1 MDTPK
6 KIAKESVKAS
16 KILNVTSSQLKS
28 NILKLAANKIKKNF
42 KQIQNANKID
52 LKIAKSKGLND
63 ALIDRLFL
71 DKNRIN
77 GISQSL
83 MEIVK
88 WPDPVGKILNKWK
101 RPNGL
106 EIHKVSVP
114 IGVLLIIYESR
125 PNVTTDA
132 SGLCLKS
139 GNAVILKCGS
149 ESLNSS
155 KALLSCIHQSLKKY
169 KLPEN
174 LVQIL
179 PSNNRKLVSDLLKMD
194 NRFTKKINR
203 EDVINQGF
211 SFEFTN
217 KIFESKKNTIHENE
231 TSDNYYVVKVISDSE
246 VKFNNERF
254 NVVKKSV
261 NKIYGID
268 NLQQITKI
276 LENKFP
282 ISVNKNLLNEFID
295 RLQY

>member
-1 MDTPK
+1 MMNEGKTISHSFSLSMK
-6 KIAKESVKAS
+6 YYENGNFISY
-16 KILNVTSSQLKS
+16 LNIPIPGLHNLS
-28 NILKLAANKIKKNF
+28 NITAA
-42 KQIQNANKID
+42 
-52 LKIAKSKGLND
+52 IAAS
-63 ALIDRLFL
+63 R
-71 DKNRIN
+71 
-77 GISQSL
+77 
-83 MEIVK
+83 M
-88 WPDPVGKILNKWK
+88 
-101 RPNGL
+101 
-106 EIHKVSVP
+106 
-114 IGVLLIIYESR
+114 IGVDFIEI
-125 PNVTTDA
+125 
-132 SGLCLKS
+132 
-139 GNAVILKCGS
+139 
-149 ESLNSS
+149 
-155 KALLSCIHQSLKKY
+155 
-169 KLPEN
+169 
-174 LVQIL
+174 
-179 PSNNRKLVSDLLKMD
+179 SDLLKM
-194 NRFTKKINR
+194 NSRITKKLNR

>member
-1 MDTPK
+1 
-6 KIAKESVKAS
+6 
-16 KILNVTSSQLKS
+16 L
-28 NILKLAANKIKKNF
+28 
-42 KQIQNANKID
+42 KID
-52 LKIAKSKGLND
+52 LSND
-63 ALIDRLFL
+63 
-71 DKNRIN
+71 
-77 GISQSL
+77 
-83 MEIVK
+83 E
-88 WPDPVGKILNKWK
+88 
-101 RPNGL
+101 
-106 EIHKVSVP
+106 
-114 IGVLLIIYESR
+114 
-125 PNVTTDA
+125 
-132 SGLCLKS
+132 
-139 GNAVILKCGS
+139 
-149 ESLNSS
+149 
-155 KALLSCIHQSLKKY
+155 KKY
-169 KLPEN
+169 FTEA
-174 LVQIL
+174 IL
-179 PSNNRKLVSDLLKMD
+179 FSEAEKYIKKFNKKIQEGVDFIEISDLLKM
-194 NRFTKKINR
+194 NSRITKKLNR

>member
-16 KILNVTSSQLKS
+16 QILNVTSSQLKS

-83 MEIVK
+83 MEIAK

-125 PNVTTDA
+125 PNVTADA
-132 SGLCLKS
+132 AALCLKS
-139 GNAVILKCGS
+139 GP
-149 ESLNSS
+149 NSS
-155 KALLSCIHQSLKKY
+155 TLKSKSSDSIIHAILTPGKNTFPPCASPY
-169 KLPEN
+169 KFT
-174 LVQIL
+174 
-179 PSNNRKLVSDLLKMD
+179 LVSYAD
-194 NRFTKKINR
+194 
-203 EDVINQGF
+203 
-211 SFEFTN
+211 
-217 KIFESKKNTIHENE
+217 
-231 TSDNYYVVKVISDSE
+231 
-246 VKFNNERF
+246 
-254 NVVKKSV
+254 
-261 NKIYGID
+261 
-268 NLQQITKI
+268 I
-276 LENKFP
+276 LYT
-282 ISVNKNLLNEFID
+282 VTV
-295 RLQY
+295 

>member
-16 KILNVTSSQLKS
+16 QILNVTSSQLKS

-83 MEIVK
+83 MEIAK

-179 PSNNRKLVSDLLKMD
+179 PSNNRKLVS
-194 NRFTKKINR
+194 
-203 EDVINQGF
+203 
-211 SFEFTN
+211 
-217 KIFESKKNTIHENE
+217 
-231 TSDNYYVVKVISDSE
+231 TS
-246 VKFNNERF
+246 
-254 NVVKKSV
+254 
-261 NKIYGID
+261 
-268 NLQQITKI
+268 
-276 LENKFP
+276 
-282 ISVNKNLLNEFID
+282 
-295 RLQY
+295 RL

>member
-1 MDTPK
+1 M
-6 KIAKESVKAS
+6 
-16 KILNVTSSQLKS
+16 
-28 NILKLAANKIKKNF
+28 
-42 KQIQNANKID
+42 KID
-52 LKIAKSKGLND
+52 LSND
-63 ALIDRLFL
+63 
-71 DKNRIN
+71 
-77 GISQSL
+77 
-83 MEIVK
+83 E
-88 WPDPVGKILNKWK
+88 
-101 RPNGL
+101 
-106 EIHKVSVP
+106 
-114 IGVLLIIYESR
+114 
-125 PNVTTDA
+125 
-132 SGLCLKS
+132 
-139 GNAVILKCGS
+139 
-149 ESLNSS
+149 
-155 KALLSCIHQSLKKY
+155 KKY
-169 KLPEN
+169 FTEALSFSEAEKYIKKFNKKIQEG
-174 LVQIL
+174 VGFIEI
-179 PSNNRKLVSDLLKMD
+179 SDLLKM
-194 NRFTKKINR
+194 NSRITKKLNR